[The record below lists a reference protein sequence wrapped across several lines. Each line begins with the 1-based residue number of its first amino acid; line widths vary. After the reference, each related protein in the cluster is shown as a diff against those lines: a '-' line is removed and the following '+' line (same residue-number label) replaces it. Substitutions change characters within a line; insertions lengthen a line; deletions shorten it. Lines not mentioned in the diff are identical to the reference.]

1 MKRIVAIGFY
11 ISLALSSRCQVIS
24 YNLATVPDS
33 IKKTAGVVVQ
43 FENKIFTLQDIDE
56 ASLYVHKIYT
66 VVNED
71 GKDALDFYVFTSK
84 FTSLADAEL
93 KVYDA
98 NGRQI
103 SKHKKK
109 EMITQ
114 AMGEG
119 LVDDG
124 YVTFYNV
131 NASNFPVT
139 IELEYELKFK
149 GTLTYPSFNIL
160 TPGTGV
166 LQSSFTA
173 KVPIHLDL
181 RYKTRNIK
189 LTPAIKDDG
198 KIRSYTWTVNG
209 LAPFEFEE
217 SAVSAENR
225 YPSVLLAPNKF
236 KMDDYE
242 GDMTSWKSFGL
253 WYASLK
259 KGIDV
264 LPEDK
269 KIFFREMVGSAKND
283 KEKIK
288 IIYEYLQKNFRYVS
302 IQLGI
307 GGFKPFPAAFT
318 ESKKYGDCK
327 GLSNFMQ
334 AALDGVGIKS
344 YQALINRQPNG
355 LPVDPEFPHN
365 AFNHVILY
373 VPLKEDSIWLECTS
387 NSLDFGSLDIST
399 ENKNALVITESGGRL
414 IPTPASNSHSN
425 ILSVY
430 SKILLQNDG
439 SGNVETIFH
448 STGEYREMIDHILKE
463 KRDEQKE
470 SLVLGLSF
478 KQPDDFEI
486 LKKEAESLHT
496 AVLKMSVE
504 KVPEFTAGS
513 KVFLAPRLYK
523 IWRRKLPKAE
533 NRRLDFY
540 FNFPLEQYDT
550 TVYVLP
556 EGYKVDVLP
565 PEKEFKTEYSS
576 YTAKSWFDE
585 NKRAVYSYVQIILKQ
600 HVIPAAR
607 YAEVKK
613 FFDDV
618 LINDGQKIVIKKE

>member
-1 MKRIVAIGFY
+1 MKRIFAIACW
-11 ISLALSSRCQVIS
+11 ISFALSSRCQMIS

-33 IKKTAGVVVQ
+33 IKKNADVVVQ

-56 ASLYVHKIYT
+56 ASLYVRKIYT

-71 GKDALDFYVFTSK
+71 GKDALEFYVFTSK
-84 FTSLADAEL
+84 FTSLTDAEL

-160 TPGTGV
+160 MPRTGV

-173 KVPIHLDL
+173 KVPISLDL

-189 LTPAIKDDG
+189 LIPAIKDDS
-198 KIRSYTWTVNG
+198 KVRSYTWTVNN

-242 GDMTSWKSFGL
+242 GDMTSWKNFGM

-269 KIFFREMVGSAKND
+269 KIFFREMVSSAKSD

-307 GGFKPFPAAFT
+307 GGFKPFPAVFT

-399 ENKNALVITESGGRL
+399 ENKNALVITENGGRL
-414 IPTPASNSHSN
+414 ISTPASNSHSN
-425 ILSVY
+425 IFSVY
-430 SKILLQNDG
+430 SKIRLQNDG
-439 SGNVETIFH
+439 SGDVETIFH
-448 STGEYREMIDHILKE
+448 STGEYRETIDDILKE
-463 KRDEQKE
+463 KKDEQKE

-478 KQPDDFEI
+478 KQPDDFE
-486 LKKEAESLHT
+486 LSKKDAEPLHT
-496 AVLKMSVE
+496 AILKMSIE

-513 KVFLAPRLYK
+513 KLFLAPRLYK
-523 IWRRKLPKAE
+523 IWTRKLPKAE

-540 FNFPLEQYDT
+540 FNFPLEKYDT

-565 PEKEFKTEYSS
+565 PAKESKTEYSS
-576 YTAKSWFDE
+576 YTAKSWYDE
-585 NKRAVYSYVQIILKQ
+585 DKRSVYSYVQVILKQ